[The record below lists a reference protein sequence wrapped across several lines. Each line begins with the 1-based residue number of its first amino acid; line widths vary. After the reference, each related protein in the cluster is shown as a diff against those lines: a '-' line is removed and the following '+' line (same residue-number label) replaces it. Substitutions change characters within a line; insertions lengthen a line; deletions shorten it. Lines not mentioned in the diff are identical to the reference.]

1 MKQEH
6 AHYIRRKMNESN
18 LHNYQKACVEH
29 IIDNPFCGVFLDM
42 GLGKTVSTLTAIN
55 YLMNDYCEVNSVL
68 VIAPKRVTESVWQE
82 EAEKWDHLK
91 HLKFSKIIGNEQ
103 QRITAIKEKAN
114 VYLISRDNIAW
125 LCSLFGGGKLPFD
138 MVVIDELSSFKSY
151 KSLRFKALRGARPYL
166 KRLVGLTG
174 TPAPNGLIDLW
185 PQIYLMDRGVRLEKT
200 ITRYREKYFRPGKT
214 NGSIVYSYNL
224 MEDSEYLIHKKID
237 DICISMKASDYLE
250 MPFRTDNYIKL
261 RMPEKLKKQYQDF
274 EKNKVLDLF
283 AQEQEYLENADK
295 WVDKPVEINV
305 VNAAALSNKLLQFA
319 NGAVYDE
326 ERNAHEVHNIK
337 IDALKDIIEDSNGK
351 SVLVAWTYQHDRD
364 RILEALKA
372 YKPRELKTNKDIQDW
387 NNGKVQV
394 MLAHPASAGHG
405 LNLQAGGSIIVW
417 FGQTW
422 SLELYQ
428 QFNARLYRQGQQE
441 HVIVHHLILEG
452 THDEDVISSLKNKD
466 KKQNSLMDSIKAKID
481 KYKKFM

>member
-1 MKQEH
+1 
-6 AHYIRRKMNESN
+6 
-18 LHNYQKACVEH
+18 
-29 IIDNPFCGVFLDM
+29 
-42 GLGKTVSTLTAIN
+42 
-55 YLMNDYCEVNSVL
+55 
-68 VIAPKRVTESVWQE
+68 
-82 EAEKWDHLK
+82 
-91 HLKFSKIIGNEQ
+91 
-103 QRITAIKEKAN
+103 
-114 VYLISRDNIAW
+114 
-125 LCSLFGGGKLPFD
+125 
-138 MVVIDELSSFKSY
+138 
-151 KSLRFKALRGARPYL
+151 
-166 KRLVGLTG
+166 
-174 TPAPNGLIDLW
+174 
-185 PQIYLMDRGVRLEKT
+185 
-200 ITRYREKYFRPGKT
+200 
-214 NGSIVYSYNL
+214 
-224 MEDSEYLIHKKID
+224 
-237 DICISMKASDYLE
+237 
-250 MPFRTDNYIKL
+250 
-261 RMPEKLKKQYQDF
+261 MPEKLKKQYQDF

-319 NGAVYDE
+319 NGAIYDE
-326 ERNAHEVHNIK
+326 ERNVHEVHNIK